1 MLNSKTMKAA
11 VIYQAGNADQL
22 ILEERAIPVPK
33 TGQLLIKIR
42 AFGLNRSELMTRKG
56 FSPDVVFP
64 RVLGIECVGEV
75 EYDPSGKLR
84 KGQQVAAFMGHMGR
98 LFDGSYAEYVVLPQ
112 QIVMPFDSE
121 LPWETLGAL
130 PEMWQTAYGSLHVAL
145 KIKASETLL
154 IRGGTSSV
162 GLLAAQLAKSAGLKV
177 IATTRDNA
185 KTDLL
190 VANGADQVWID
201 NGTLSATVDS
211 EDFPKIDKILELIGT
226 TTLKDS
232 LHSVIP
238 GGSVCM
244 TGMLAEQWSIEDFD
258 PMGYI
263 PAAVNLTTYNTG
275 EIRVADELFQHFLT
289 QVEQGI
295 IVPPIKKVFRLQEI
309 VAAHLYMESNAG
321 GGKIVV
327 TT

>member
-1 MLNSKTMKAA
+1 MKAV
-11 VIYQAGNADQL
+11 VIYQAGSANNL
-22 ILEERAIPVPK
+22 ILEERAIPVPNN
-33 TGQLLIKIR
+33 GQLLIKVK

-56 FSPDVVFP
+56 YSPDVVFP
-64 RVLGIECVGEV
+64 RIPGIECVGEI
-75 EYDPSGKLR
+75 EYDPTGKFK

-98 LFDGSYAEYVVLPQ
+98 HYDGSYAEYVVLPQ
-112 QIVMPFDSE
+112 QIVMPFESV

-130 PEMWQTAYGSLHVAL
+130 PEMWQTAYGSLHIAL
-145 KIKASETLL
+145 KINAGETLL

-162 GLLAAQLAKSAGLKV
+162 GLLATQLAKVAGLKV
-177 IATTRDNA
+177 IATTRDKA
-185 KTDLL
+185 KTALL
-190 VANGADQVWID
+190 LANGADQVWID
-201 NGTLSATVDS
+201 NGTLSTAADAAN
-211 EDFPKIDKILELIGT
+211 FPKVNKVLELIGT

-232 LHSVIP
+232 LQAVLP

-244 TGMLAEQWSIEDFD
+244 TGMLAEQWSIQDFD

-275 EIRVADELFQHFLT
+275 EIRVANELFQHFVA

-295 IVPPIKKVFRLQEI
+295 IVPPIKKVFGLQEI
-309 VAAHLYMESNAG
+309 VTAHLEMESNAG

-327 TT
+327 IT